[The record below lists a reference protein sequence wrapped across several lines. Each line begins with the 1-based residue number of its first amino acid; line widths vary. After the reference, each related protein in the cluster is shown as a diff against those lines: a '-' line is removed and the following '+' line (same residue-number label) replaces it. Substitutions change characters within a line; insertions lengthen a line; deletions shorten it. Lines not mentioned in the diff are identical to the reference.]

1 MRKVRFHSVCQSIR
15 QFVYTT
21 TTTTQFCIYVCLCVS
36 LCCQIH
42 NCRAKTAMQTNTFL
56 LSIFALGACWLPL
69 ACRERTHII
78 IPARNGSNH
87 FTVVLQQH
95 TSRRMFVC
103 VSVCCNRGIGCRM
116 ERRQTIMRSEIRYDA
131 YWAYITFVCLH

>member
-42 NCRAKTAMQTNTFL
+42 NCRAKTAMQTNTFAYAI
-56 LSIFALGACWLPL
+56 IFFAIDICARCML
-69 ACRERTHII
+69 AATGMPRTHTH
-78 IPARNGSNH
+78 NNSSTQWQQSFHGSASATHVQKN
-87 FTVVLQQH
+87 VCVCVCVLQ
-95 TSRRMFVC
+95 SRYWM
-103 VSVCCNRGIGCRM
+103 SNGT
-116 ERRQTIMRSEIRYDA
+116 QTDDYE
-131 YWAYITFVCLH
+131 VGNQV